1 MKKSMISLIKKYE
14 FFLKLNIFIYDEN
27 LTTNSTLGEDKK
39 IANYLL
45 SIKEGKIIL
54 GEISTIDHF

>member
-1 MKKSMISLIKKYE
+1 MISLIKKYE